1 MYRRVCKQVYMCV
14 GDDEG
19 VRRNLVLI
27 EVSGNC
33 GSLFVRAV
41 IVHVDNYRLVDS
53 S

>member
-27 EVSGNC
+27 DIGIGLLLQKPN
-33 GSLFVRAV
+33 R
-41 IVHVDNYRLVDS
+41 HKNQNN
-53 S
+53 